1 MESNEFDDFKNE
13 WNKLTEAFVSYMEQ
27 TIKVQTLSLD
37 SWIELKKLAEIEG
50 TETAAQLFNDAVER
64 EMEFLAELII
74 LKDE

>member
-1 MESNEFDDFKNE
+1 MESNEFDDFTNE
-13 WNKLTEAFVSYMEQ
+13 WNKLNEAFDSYMEQ

-50 TETAAQLFNDAVER
+50 TETATQLFNDAVEK
-64 EMEFLAELII
+64 ELEFLAELII

>member
-1 MESNEFDDFKNE
+1 MENNEFDDFKNE

-50 TETAAQLFNDAVER
+50 TQTAAQLFNDAVER
-64 EMEFLAELII
+64 EMEFLSELII

>member
-64 EMEFLAELII
+64 EMEFLSELII
-74 LKDE
+74 LKDA

>member
-1 MESNEFDDFKNE
+1 MESNEFDDFTNE
-13 WNKLTEAFVSYMEQ
+13 WNKLNEAFDSYMEQ

-50 TETAAQLFNDAVER
+50 TETATQLFNDAVEK